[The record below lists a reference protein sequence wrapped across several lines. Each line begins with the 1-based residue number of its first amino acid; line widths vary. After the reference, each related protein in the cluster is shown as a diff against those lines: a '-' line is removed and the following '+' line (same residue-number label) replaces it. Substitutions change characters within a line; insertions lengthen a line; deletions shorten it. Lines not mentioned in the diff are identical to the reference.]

1 MNVEKKHVEL
11 KKIVKDSL
19 VIQEK
24 KLLNLI
30 KDRLEKGYN
39 VYSNID
45 YINELIDIIV
55 NWYEFKYP
63 SDKIKMSEKSII
75 SDKNNILF
83 LVPPK
88 HRLRKIENLSNH
100 MGYTELMFRIPRH
113 LHPIVECWYKDEAG
127 SITDVGTVKIHA
139 KNTLN
144 IVTYKFLINMYDG
157 YILNKEDSDLL
168 KINSSTIE
176 KLVER
181 TENNQEF
188 DIEEPKK
195 VVLTHEYDLEIRKE
209 IFRLISLILLF
220 RADNFEVGY
229 IRAKKFIEEFNKY
242 IYNLNL
248 STDIIE
254 KESSLGF
261 EYLDKTPP
269 YWGGYNNAREII
281 NNMVLK
287 LKPTEQ
293 KTIEECGLSF
303 KTLCLLNDEKIY
315 MKDDPNIEKVIQNW
329 SEYYHFG
336 QHIPHR
342 DKRIFDKL
350 IEQIGLIKSI
360 EIISKVQLD
369 IETEENKLRNENK
382 DVKKKIYSLF
392 FNRKNK

>member
-113 LHPIVECWYKDEAG
+113 LHPIVECWYKDETG

-139 KNTLN
+139 KNTQVRM
-144 IVTYKFLINMYDG
+144 IFPFFL
-157 YILNKEDSDLL
+157 K
-168 KINSSTIE
+168 
-176 KLVER
+176 
-181 TENNQEF
+181 
-188 DIEEPKK
+188 
-195 VVLTHEYDLEIRKE
+195 
-209 IFRLISLILLF
+209 
-220 RADNFEVGY
+220 
-229 IRAKKFIEEFNKY
+229 
-242 IYNLNL
+242 
-248 STDIIE
+248 
-254 KESSLGF
+254 
-261 EYLDKTPP
+261 
-269 YWGGYNNAREII
+269 
-281 NNMVLK
+281 
-287 LKPTEQ
+287 
-293 KTIEECGLSF
+293 
-303 KTLCLLNDEKIY
+303 
-315 MKDDPNIEKVIQNW
+315 
-329 SEYYHFG
+329 
-336 QHIPHR
+336 
-342 DKRIFDKL
+342 
-350 IEQIGLIKSI
+350 
-360 EIISKVQLD
+360 
-369 IETEENKLRNENK
+369 
-382 DVKKKIYSLF
+382 
-392 FNRKNK
+392 